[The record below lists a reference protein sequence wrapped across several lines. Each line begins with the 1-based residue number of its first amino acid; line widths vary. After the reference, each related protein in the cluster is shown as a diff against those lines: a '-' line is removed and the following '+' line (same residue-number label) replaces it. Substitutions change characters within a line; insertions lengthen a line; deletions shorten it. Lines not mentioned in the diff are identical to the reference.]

1 MELTAAERRHQL
13 KATLADLEKLHFS
26 ESSYLALK
34 QSGEMDEFIRANEQ
48 GVVDFAQA
56 LLQSIL
62 EQEESYAV
70 LNRAPAADSDMC
82 PLYVEFLDD
91 LSAESIPEVDYI
103 VSKPFVL
110 DRPGPLALY
119 LLGLVS
125 GVVCLVIG
133 AYTIFQALLD

>member
-13 KATLADLEKLHFS
+13 RATLADLEKLHFS

-62 EQEESYAV
+62 EQEECYAL
-70 LNRAPAADSDMC
+70 LNQAPTADSDMC
-82 PLYVEFLDD
+82 PLYVEFIDD
-91 LSAESIPEVDYI
+91 LLSVPEI
-103 VSKPFVL
+103 HSTVSKPFVL
-110 DRPGPLALY
+110 DCPGPLALY
-119 LLGLVS
+119 LLGLLS
-125 GVVCLVIG
+125 GAICLVTG
-133 AYTIFQALLD
+133 AYTIFQALLN